1 VLLADWKMMGD
12 QNALVIY
19 GKDTTHLFQ

>member
-1 VLLADWKMMGD
+1 MMGD
-12 QNALVIY
+12 QNALVSY